1 MMDVIQLLLLQW
13 LVGEAIE
20 EIDLGGMWHK
30 KVAGSVGTQITS
42 KGIVLHYHPWTQ
54 TKEVK
59 EGVEGDMEE
68 EEQAGEE
75 EAKTTRCNNNQN
87 RNNYASM
94 EEEKECVK
102 ENKDKTIIEDDF

>member
-1 MMDVIQLLLLQW
+1 MMDATQLLVLQW
-13 LVGEAIE
+13 LVYEAIE
-20 EIDLGGMWHK
+20 AIDIEGMCHK

-59 EGVEGDMEE
+59 EGVEGDVEE

-75 EAKTTRCNNNQN
+75 EAKTTRATTTKIETIMHPWKKK
-87 RNNYASM
+87 RN
-94 EEEKECVK
+94 V
-102 ENKDKTIIEDDF
+102 